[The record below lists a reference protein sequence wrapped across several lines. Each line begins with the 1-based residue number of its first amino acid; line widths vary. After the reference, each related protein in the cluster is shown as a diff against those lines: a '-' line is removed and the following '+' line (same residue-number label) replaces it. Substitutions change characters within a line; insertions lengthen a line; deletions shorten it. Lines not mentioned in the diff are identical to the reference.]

1 MGDGGRPDN
10 KRTALTF
17 PGRSLNGE
25 TTWQPFAFRCE
36 QFLSYNAPMA
46 ALRLEDRAVTKS
58 TFAPAVNFV
67 NDLAFTVARAARSVE
82 GAASPLRLAARL
94 AAVARDGAAA
104 MADLRRDL
112 EECLSSG
119 LPGPVVVR
127 DFPHLIEWVEQRL
140 AEMEAYTETLRA
152 IPNAGVREVVL
163 PDIVSFA
170 EETRAYRKL
179 LVEAAAAAN
188 VPIPADFWGKVS
200 GQEPG
205 PFEPSESVLERL
217 EKGGWF

>member
-1 MGDGGRPDN
+1 
-10 KRTALTF
+10 
-17 PGRSLNGE
+17 
-25 TTWQPFAFRCE
+25 
-36 QFLSYNAPMA
+36 MA
-46 ALRLEDRAVTKS
+46 RVRLEDRAVTES
-58 TFAPAVNFV
+58 TFEPAVDFV

-119 LPGPVVVR
+119 LTGRVVDR
-127 DFPHLIEWVEQRL
+127 DFPPLIEWAEQRL

-152 IPNAGVREVVL
+152 IPNAGIREVVL
-163 PDIVSFA
+163 ADIVSFA
-170 EETRAYRKL
+170 EESRAYRNL

-188 VPIPADFWGKVS
+188 VPIPADFWEKVS
-200 GQEPG
+200 RRQPG
-205 PFEPSESVLERL
+205 PFEPSESVMERL
-217 EKGGWF
+217 KNGGSF